1 MTRGAN
7 AFQISGVCAPL
18 SFFSGRE
25 LSGLPKFS
33 EKVNTCIRSP
43 STQSLPFSF
52 YSQIFKWTKPP
63 CSAFSL
69 KPYPPLSS
77 STSSCVWMT
86 FPARRSWAELL
97 QRAELGGSPWKPRA
111 GGPRDFNSAVTT
123 PQLISGLCLSAG
135 GGVLSPFL
143 WPCRRIQPWVEWRCP
158 HGRRADIP
166 FCNSKVICFK
176 YFFKIKKKI

>member
-123 PQLISGLCLSAG
+123 PQLTRAPWLKTGSGDAYKFDSTRSSLK
-135 GGVLSPFL
+135 F
-143 WPCRRIQPWVEWRCP
+143 
-158 HGRRADIP
+158 
-166 FCNSKVICFK
+166 
-176 YFFKIKKKI
+176 YFTKQNKLKMH